1 MDRFAAMQ
9 MFIRVVELQSFTR
22 ASLSLQIPKS
32 TLSAA
37 IRELEVR
44 LQVKLLNRTTRHVS
58 PTPDGAAY
66 YERAVRL
73 LHDLDD
79 IETAVRQAVTSP
91 SGRLRVDMPTVIAQR
106 LVMPQLPHFFRRHPA
121 IQLEL
126 GCTDRPVDLIQEG
139 VDCVVRGGALHD
151 VSLVARKIAEL
162 ENITCA
168 APDYLARHGHPKTLE
183 DLEGHVFV
191 NYFSVQT
198 GKMVGND
205 FEKGGTKRT
214 IKGRHMVAV
223 NDSEAYITG
232 GLAGLGLIQMPR
244 FAIRHY
250 IEAGQL
256 TPVMTQYSAGL
267 TPIYVLYPPNRHLSA
282 KVRAFSDWVAALFEA
297 VPQ

>member
-22 ASLSLQIPKS
+22 AARSLQIPKS
-32 TLSAA
+32 TMSATV
-37 IRELEVR
+37 RELEAR

-58 PTPDGAAY
+58 PTADGTAY

-73 LHDLDD
+73 LQDLDD

-91 SGRLRVDMPTVIAQR
+91 RGRLRVDMPTVIAQR
-106 LVMPQLPHFFRRHPA
+106 LVMPQLPHFFRDYPA

-183 DLEGHVFV
+183 DLDDHVFV

-205 FEKGGTKRT
+205 FEKGGTKQMV
-214 IKGRHMVAV
+214 KGRHMVAV

-244 FAIRHY
+244 FAIQHY
-250 IEAGQL
+250 VEAGQL

-267 TPIYVLYPPNRHLSA
+267 TPIYVLYPQNRHLSA
-282 KVRAFSDWVAALFEA
+282 KVRVFSDWVAGLFKAL
-297 VPQ
+297 PQ

>member
-1 MDRFAAMQ
+1 MDRFGAMQ

-22 ASLSLQIPKS
+22 AALSLQVPKS

-37 IRELEVR
+37 IRELETR
-44 LQVKLLNRTTRHVS
+44 LQAKLLNRTTRHVS

-73 LHDLDD
+73 LQDLDE
-79 IETAVRQAVTSP
+79 IETAVRQAVTTA

-106 LVMPQLPHFFRRHPA
+106 LVMPQLPRFFQQHPA

-126 GCTDRPVDLIQEG
+126 GCSDRPVDLIQEG

-151 VSLVARKIAEL
+151 ESLVARKIAEL

-168 APDYLARHGHPKTLE
+168 APDYLARHGRPTTHE
-183 DLEGHVFV
+183 DLDDHVFV
-191 NYFSVQT
+191 NYFSGQT
-198 GKMVGND
+198 GKMFSND
-205 FEKGGTKRT
+205 FEKGGTKRMV
-214 IKGRHMVAV
+214 KGKHMVAV
-223 NDSEAYITG
+223 NDSEAYIAG

-244 FAIRHY
+244 FAIQHY
-250 IEAGQL
+250 LDAGQL
-256 TPVMTQYSAGL
+256 APVMAQYSAGL

-282 KVRAFSDWVAALFEA
+282 KVRAFSDWVATLFKA